1 MDCSPSEAAPSMGF
15 LRQENWSELPFSS
28 PVDLPDPGIEPR
40 SPALQVDS
48 LPLSHQGNHNPFPIF
63 LIDYTFSAVKS
74 FLCRLHTPSFTLLDY
89 FTSFFFFLT
98 GV

>member
-1 MDCSPSEAAPSMGF
+1 MGF

-28 PVDLPDPGIEPR
+28 PVDLPDPEIEPG

-48 LPLSHQGNHNPFPIF
+48 LPLSQRNHNPFPIF
-63 LIDYTFSAVKS
+63 LIDYTFSAGKS